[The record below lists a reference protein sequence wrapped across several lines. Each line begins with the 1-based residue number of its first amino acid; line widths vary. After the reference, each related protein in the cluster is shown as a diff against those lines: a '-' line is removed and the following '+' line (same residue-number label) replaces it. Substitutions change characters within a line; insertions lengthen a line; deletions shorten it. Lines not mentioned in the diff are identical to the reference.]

1 MKQRVIVW
9 FVLFATCMSFA
20 IAPVRAD
27 EWLESY
33 VAYLSDNDHYNSRG
47 VPLRDAA
54 SILAQDRA
62 NVHRFNQWDAEDE
75 SDKFFTT
82 TARRQMMSAMLNRGG
97 VSQQTRNTIVK
108 FDMMVLVN
116 VWQGA
121 KGPYV
126 VVELLP

>member
-1 MKQRVIVW
+1 MKQRMIAW
-9 FVLFATCMSFA
+9 FVLVATCLSFA
-20 IAPVRAD
+20 VTPARAD

-54 SILAQDRA
+54 SVLAQDRA
-62 NVHRFNQWDAEDE
+62 NVHRFNLWDGDDE

-82 TARRQMMSAMLNRGG
+82 TARRQMMGEMLNRGG
-97 VSQQTRNTIVK
+97 VSQRTRDTIVR
-108 FDMMVLVN
+108 FDMMVQVN
-116 VWQGA
+116 IWRGS

-126 VVELLP
+126 VVEVLP

>member
-1 MKQRVIVW
+1 MKHRMIVW
-9 FVLFATCMSFA
+9 LVIFVSCASFA
-20 IAPVRAD
+20 VSSARAD

-62 NVHRFNQWDAEDE
+62 NVHRFNLWDGDDE
-75 SDKFFTT
+75 VDKFFTT
-82 TARRQMMSAMLNRGG
+82 TARRQMMSAMLDRGG
-97 VSQQTRNTIVK
+97 ASQQTRNTIVK

-116 VWQGA
+116 IWQGA
-121 KGPYV
+121 KGPYI